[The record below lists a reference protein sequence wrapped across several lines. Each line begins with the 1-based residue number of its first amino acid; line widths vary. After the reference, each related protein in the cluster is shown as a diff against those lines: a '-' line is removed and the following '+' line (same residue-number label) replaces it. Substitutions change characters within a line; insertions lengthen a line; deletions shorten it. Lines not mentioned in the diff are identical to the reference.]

1 MSQTISHH
9 SALIYTMVVV
19 SAADGSMN
27 DAELHAIGEIVNTF
41 PIFHD
46 FNKDRLITTAQECAA
61 ILSEDGGLD
70 AVLGLVKEAIP
81 PQLKETAYAV
91 AVDVAAS
98 DEKLGPEELRLLEM
112 LRDTLNIERLYAG
125 AIERAS
131 RARHMTCLLY
141 TSPSP
146 RDA

>member
-27 DAELHAIGEIVNTF
+27 DAELHTIGEIVNTF
-41 PIFHD
+41 PIFRD

-98 DEKLGPEELRLLEM
+98 DENVGPEELRLLEM
-112 LRDTLNIERLYAG
+112 LRDTLSIERLYAG

-131 RARHMTCLLY
+131 RARHMTL
-141 TSPSP
+141 SD
-146 RDA
+146 RRAD